1 MRYTVIIYKDGTSD
15 YLETKN
21 GLAIAVSDLKT
32 EGAEHVYIGKSKKD
46 CQIFVD
52 YIARE
57 KHDGK

>member
-1 MRYTVIIYKDGTSD
+1 MRYTVVYYKDNTYD
-15 YLETKN
+15 IIDHKD
-21 GLAIAVSDLKT
+21 GLAFSVSDLKT